1 MDPLPGEGLKGWS
14 RSRLKHASAVLP
26 PKARV
31 AHRITAVTVAPCTWG
46 NLLPRAG
53 RGGWGGPSLPV
64 TLSCIR
70 WRGIADQTPLMQHP
84 APQSWEKTGVQY
96 SPTSKQMDKAKPV
109 FSNKLVYYRKV
120 QTHESEGDG
129 GDPRFS
135 HCQILDPDQ
144 VWILSSSDVLRRLVP
159 GSVFLSH
166 PSTIIC
172 IRGRKKPSTTF
183 TWKLLNFK
191 DLF

>member
-1 MDPLPGEGLKGWS
+1 MVRPL
-14 RSRLKHASAVLP
+14 
-26 PKARV
+26 
-31 AHRITAVTVAPCTWG
+31 AVTP
-46 NLLPRAG
+46 
-53 RGGWGGPSLPV
+53 
-64 TLSCIR
+64 SCIR
-70 WRGIADQTPLMQHP
+70 RRGLADQIPLTQRP

-96 SPTSKQMDKAKPV
+96 SPTSKQTDQDKPV

-120 QTHESEGDG
+120 PIHKSEGDG
-129 GDPRFS
+129 GDPHFS

-172 IRGRKKPSTTF
+172 IRGRKKTLHNIYMEAFEFQRSF
-183 TWKLLNFK
+183 LIRQE
-191 DLF
+191 